1 MKKEK
6 QKSQFQL
13 KVNFN
18 FKAVNNKTG
27 KIIQQVSCNTIVDD
41 GLERVAKL
49 LNGVLTTPY
58 TVLAIGTGT
67 TAVTTS
73 DSVLETEV
81 KRETATTSYEANF
94 KAKFEHT
101 FIFNSGESFSITEAG
116 IFDSPIISGSTILN
130 RTVFTEIIVNVDID
144 LITTATITVARI

>member
-6 QKSQFQL
+6 PKSQFKL

-27 KIIQQVSCNTIVDD
+27 EIVQQVSCNTVVDN
-41 GLERVAKL
+41 GRERVAKL
-49 LNGVLTTPY
+49 LNGVLTTPF
-58 TVLAIGTGT
+58 TVLGIGTGS

-73 DSVLETEV
+73 DVQLETEV
-81 KRETATTSYEANF
+81 TRETSTNTYEANF

-101 FIFNSGESFSITEAG
+101 FTFGSGESHSITEAG
-116 IFDSPIISGSTILN
+116 IFDNTIILGSTMFN
-130 RTVFTEIIVNVDID
+130 RTVFTAIDVNTDID
-144 LITTATITVARI
+144 LITTATITVAR

>member
-6 QKSQFQL
+6 QKSQFKL
-13 KVNFN
+13 KVNFT

-27 KIIQQVSCNTIVDD
+27 EIIKQVSCNTIVDD

-49 LNGVLTTPY
+49 LNGVLTTPF
-58 TVLAIGTGT
+58 TVLGIGTGS

-73 DSVLETEV
+73 DTELETEIV
-81 KRETATTSYEANF
+81 RETSTNTFEAPF

-101 FIFNSGESFSITEAG
+101 FVFGSGESHTITEAG
-116 IFDSPIISGSTILN
+116 IFDSTLISGSTMFN
-130 RTVFTEIIVNVDID
+130 RTVFTGIDVNTDID
-144 LITTATITVARI
+144 LITTAIITVDRV